1 MNSKIDSYFISAEK
15 WQAELQALRTIIL
28 NCGLTEELKWN
39 VPCYTFKNNNIVGIN
54 GLKDYCAIGFFKGGI
69 MDDPFNVLV
78 QPGKH
83 SQAGRMMRF
92 NSLAKI
98 NEQEDILK
106 TYIYRAI
113 EIENSGLKV
122 KYKKPDEL
130 DMPEEF
136 QQKLVEM
143 PMLKNA
149 FEALTPGRQK
159 AYIFYFSAPKQ
170 SKTREA
176 RIENYIPQ
184 ILSGKGMNDR

>member
-1 MNSKIDSYFISAEK
+1 MNPKVDIYFSSAEK
-15 WQAELQALRTIIL
+15 WHDELQTLRTIIL

-39 VPCYTFKNNNIVGIN
+39 VPCYTFQKNNIVGIN

-69 MDDPFNVLV
+69 MDDPFNVLI

-92 NSLAKI
+92 SSLAQIK
-98 NEQEDILK
+98 EQEDILK
-106 TYIYRAI
+106 AYIFRAI

-122 KYKKPDEL
+122 NYKKPEEL

-136 QQKLVEM
+136 QRKLVEM
-143 PMLKNA
+143 PTLKTA

-184 ILSGKGMNDR
+184 ILSGKGLNDR